1 MEAKGHNRM
10 MTVAACEMLG
20 TALFIFGIL
29 CTNQAITIPFSLLA
43 SVVIWGDITGGHFN
57 PAVTLGVFITLGDK
71 AKNFIFMILIIL
83 A

>member
-10 MTVAACEMLG
+10 MTVCLCEALG
-20 TALFIFGIL
+20 TCLFVWGIMNTNL
-29 CTNQAITIPFSLLA
+29 CTTIPFSLLA

-57 PAVTLGVFITLGDK
+57 PAVTVGVYISLGEIS
-71 AKNFIFMILIIL
+71 KNFLFMILIIM